1 MKNEFKKSYSDKKVD
16 SEGNKLTEDI
26 REVTNEEHKDKVLK
40 ARERLDSYIR
50 FRCTGLSK
58 VNFKLAAENEPD
70 MSEGEISRKLH
81 DGWSNGSIK
90 LN

>member
-40 ARERLDSYIR
+40 ARENKNDYIR
-50 FRCTGLSK
+50 FRCTTQEK
-58 VNFKLAAENEPD
+58 IDFKLACD
-70 MSEGEISRKLH
+70 GEKFSKVARSLFIAYTK
-81 DGWSNGSIK
+81 GQIK
-90 LN
+90 IN